1 MVRTK
6 KPQLRNV
13 AFQPNLEE
21 KCKTATHMATYID
34 ELETYRKNRH
44 RPKNNMY
51 YGLKLT
57 EECGELA
64 EAVLAFEGSS
74 RKIKKLKAQ
83 GVTPLERIKEEL
95 ADVVNVAF
103 LYAEQFDIPL
113 SELLDNGS
121 KKLRM
126 KRLKIDGRANG

>member
-1 MVRTK
+1 MPRLK
-6 KPQLRNV
+6 KPVIRNV
-13 AFQPNLEE
+13 PFVPNLEE
-21 KCKTATHMATYID
+21 KCKTAEHMATYID

-64 EAVLAFEGSS
+64 EAVLAYEGSQ
-74 RKIKKLKAQ
+74 RKIKKLRVA

-113 SELLDNGS
+113 SELLDIGS
-121 KKLRM
+121 TKLAF
-126 KRLKIDGRANG
+126 KRSKIGGRSSG

>member
-6 KPQLRNV
+6 KPVVRNV

-21 KCKTATHMATYID
+21 KCKTAEHMATYID

-51 YGLKLT
+51 YGVKLA

-64 EAVLAFEGSS
+64 EAVLAYEGST
-74 RKIKKLKAQ
+74 RKIKKLKSQ
-83 GVTPLERIKEEL
+83 GVTPLQRITEEL
-95 ADVVNVAF
+95 GDVVNVAF
-103 LYAEQFDIPL
+103 LLAEQFDIPL
-113 SELLDNGS
+113 STILDTGS
-121 KKLRM
+121 TKLRN
-126 KRLKIDGRANG
+126 KRLKIDGRADG

>member
-1 MVRTK
+1 MPRTK
-6 KPQLRNV
+6 KPQPRNV
-13 AFQPNLEE
+13 SFQPNLEE
-21 KCKTATHMATYID
+21 KCKTATHMASYID

-64 EAVLAFEGSS
+64 EAVLAYEGSA
-74 RKIKKLKAQ
+74 RKIKKLRAE
-83 GVTPLERIKEEL
+83 GVTPLERITEEL

-113 SELLDNGS
+113 SVILDNGIT
-121 KKLRM
+121 KLRN
-126 KRLKIDGRANG
+126 KRLKIDGRADG